1 MKIFAHRGVTGH
13 HPGNSLP
20 AIERALDEGYSVEI
34 DVRSTADGTLILCHD
49 QHVPST
55 DGRLIDVT
63 RTELQDLYDL
73 AETGPYGE
81 SAYPRLEDV
90 LSLFSMA
97 HTQDAELAIHV
108 KDDKDGLEIALRDL
122 AASVEN
128 RIEESCLL
136 ESIFVF
142 DVSIDSAQRF
152 AEIAPRMRVGLSVG
166 EAEFISEG
174 RHPTVYSYDQ
184 VRSVQFDIVW
194 ADEWLGS
201 LYSESLVARCHA
213 DDRSIIC
220 VSPELHRHTTPM
232 HPGAH
237 NYASRWPTIASM
249 GVDGI
254 CTDYPDQFRQLEND

>member
-1 MKIFAHRGVTGH
+1 
-13 HPGNSLP
+13 
-20 AIERALDEGYSVEI
+20 
-34 DVRSTADGTLILCHD
+34 
-49 QHVPST
+49 
-55 DGRLIDVT
+55 
-63 RTELQDLYDL
+63 
-73 AETGPYGE
+73 
-81 SAYPRLEDV
+81 
-90 LSLFSMA
+90 MA

-142 DVSIDSAQRF
+142 DVSIDSAHRF

-166 EAEFISEG
+166 EAEFISVE

-184 VRSVQFDIVW
+184 VRSVPFDIVW